1 MRKLWKLALSLGVLT
16 LAIVGCNQD
25 TDGANAP
32 DLLEPADG
40 AVISEAPT
48 FVWSSVPL
56 IEDYRIVIDNG
67 SSSEIYTPPF
77 RLGETD
83 FTDPIIEKDLYDTFY
98 TMSGADFDNLEEG
111 AYYWKV
117 TSLRYPS
124 DGSAPDVNWSEVRSF
139 AIENAEPSGLDTTYF
154 PFGMYYE
161 WTYEVEYWEADYRS
175 GTRDSSYD
183 TISVLVIDSMPT
195 SSGWIFVLDGGFYDI
210 GHDTV
215 EIKDGK
221 ILVFEDCVG
230 EDANV
235 SLIPD
240 TSEESYHVS
249 IRYSADTLR
258 MENYFQ
264 WSEPGM
270 NTMEYDDWETTRI
283 IGIGLIKQGHIYH
296 LFKDM
301 GTINFARGT
310 FYRLF
315 SFRKGGKVVWR
326 R

>member
-1 MRKLWKLALSLGVLT
+1 MKKHYKLALIFGVLAF
-16 LAIVGCNQD
+16 AIAACNRD
-25 TDGANAP
+25 DDGANAP

-40 AVISEAPT
+40 AVISETPT

-56 IEDYRIVIDNG
+56 IEDYRIVIDSG
-67 SSSEIYTPPF
+67 SYTPPF
-77 RLGETD
+77 KLSGISFD
-83 FTDPIIEKDLYDTFY
+83 DPIIEKDLYDTFY

-117 TSLRYPS
+117 ASLKYPS

-139 AIENAEPSGLDTTYF
+139 AIEKPEPSGLDTTYF
-154 PFGMYYE
+154 PFGKDYE
-161 WTYEVEYWEADYRS
+161 WRYEVEYWEADYRS
-175 GTRDSSYD
+175 ETRDSSYD
-183 TISVLVIDSMPT
+183 TISVLVTDSMST

-283 IGIGLIKQGHIYH
+283 IGIGVIKQGHIYY

-301 GTINFARGT
+301 GTINFARGAS
-310 FYRLF
+310 YRLL

>member
-32 DLLEPADG
+32 DLIEPADG

-77 RLGETD
+77 RLGGTD

-111 AYYWKV
+111 TYYWNV
-117 TSLRYPS
+117 TSLKYPS

-139 AIENAEPSGLDTTYF
+139 AIEKPEPSGLDTTYF
-154 PFGMYYE
+154 PFGMDYE
-161 WTYEVEYWEADYRS
+161 WTYEKHCWDYYGDER
-175 GTRDSSYD
+175 TDSYYTITIRVVDSNIAPGGYTFVLEGGCFYDLDCD
-183 TISVLVIDSMPT
+183 TIKIVDEKITAFPNDPCGT
-195 SSGWIFVLDGGFYDI
+195 SI
-210 GHDTV
+210 
-215 EIKDGK
+215 
-221 ILVFEDCVG
+221 
-230 EDANV
+230 V

-240 TSEESYHVS
+240 TSEARNLLS
-249 IRYSADTLR
+249 IRYRGDTLN
-258 MENYFQ
+258 MGYHFEMYPPDQ
-264 WSEPGM
+264 HSYD
-270 NTMEYDDWETTRI
+270 NTDCYTFRLR
-283 IGIGLIKQGHIYH
+283 GVGLIDQTYFCSWWDG
-296 LFKDM
+296 M
-301 GTINFARGT
+301 GWDPGG
-310 FYRLF
+310 YGSHYSLL